1 MVNLS
6 YVHIF
11 PIRRPLSQSGC
22 PRHFPASPRSRALR
36 LTVLL
41 RVCTWTET
49 GYALGRQLYALRRC
63 RGVSPIVYAGLVETG
78 LEERS
83 AFLGV
88 FTELRSIGVSPS
100 NCILVRRGVRW
111 CWAFH
116 ATSGDG
122 ECEPVASWLT
132 RKCESI
138 DARREGRVSS
148 RRLRRSAL
156 SAARFSRL
164 RRS

>member
-22 PRHFPASPRSRALR
+22 PRHFSCESTIASAAADGPIASLHMDGNG
-36 LTVLL
+36 L
-41 RVCTWTET
+41 CP
-49 GYALGRQLYALRRC
+49 GRQLYVLRRC

-88 FTELRSIGVSPS
+88 FTELRSLGVSPS